1 MMEKRKFTIGTEWLY
16 LKIYTGVKTADL
28 ILEETVQTLTEY
40 FQENNYVSKWF
51 FIRYHDPKSHLR
63 IRFCLNSTE
72 NYITL
77 LNKINEELQE
87 FVDSGEISNISIET
101 YNREIE
107 RYGQN
112 TIEDAETLFYKNSEF
127 TLLCL
132 PYDDVDKMIFS
143 LFYIDEILNKLGLEI
158 QEKLDWIKDF
168 NNSFKE
174 EFNADKNLNSQLDKK
189 YRELKPKLMN
199 FIDSDEF
206 LDEKNSIIS
215 HIEECTSVLQ
225 NILIHH
231 QNQSLEVSLQSF
243 FQSIFHM
250 NVNRLFVSNQ
260 RLFEM
265 IIYDYLL
272 RYYKSIRF
280 HELHRS
286 SQ

>member
-1 MMEKRKFTIGTEWLY
+1 MEKRKFTIGTEWLY
-16 LKIYTGVKTADL
+16 LKIYTGIKTADL
-28 ILEETVQTLTEY
+28 ILEETVQTLTEH

-51 FIRYHDPKSHLR
+51 FIRYHDPKPHLR
-63 IRFCLNSTE
+63 IRFFLNNTE
-72 NYITL
+72 NYITV

-87 FVDSGEISNISIET
+87 FVDSEEISNISIDT

-112 TIEDAETLFYKNSEF
+112 TIEDAETLFNKNSEF

-132 PYDDVDKMIFS
+132 PYNDEDKMIFS

-158 QEKLDWIKDF
+158 QEKLDWIKDS
-168 NNSFKE
+168 NSSFKE

-199 FIDSDEF
+199 FIDSDDF

-215 HIEECTSVLQ
+215 HIEGCTSVLQ
-225 NILIHH
+225 NILRHH

-265 IIYDYLL
+265 IIYDYLM
-272 RYYKSIRF
+272 RYYKSVIF
-280 HELHRS
+280 FELNRNL
-286 SQ
+286 